1 MNVMQIRKTS
11 VYNYALRLVF
21 ILAVL
26 TIPARAAD
34 TTLVPTG
41 GVWKYLDNG
50 SNQGTAWRATS
61 FNDSTWPSGPAQ
73 LGYGDGDEATTLG
86 FGPDA
91 NNKFITTYFR
101 RAFNVTNA
109 SLFNGVTLRLL
120 RDDGAVVYLN
130 GVEVWRT
137 NMPTGSVGYLTPASV
152 AIGGADESVFVQ
164 TTISPS
170 LLVNGTNVLAI
181 ELHQSG

>member
-1 MNVMQIRKTS
+1 MKTLLL
-11 VYNYALRLVF
+11 AI
-21 ILAVL
+21 ILFLSAPV
-26 TIPARAAD
+26 TFAAD

-41 GVWKYLDNG
+41 ATWKYLANG
-50 SNQGTAWRATS
+50 TDQGTAWRATS
-61 FNDSTWPSGPAQ
+61 FNDTTWPSGPAQ
-73 LGYGDGDEATTLG
+73 LGYGDGDEATVVP

-109 SLFNGVTLRLL
+109 SLFTGVTLRVM

-137 NMPTGSVGYLTPASV
+137 NMPTGTVGFLTPAST
-152 AIGGADESVFVQ
+152 AIGGADESTFVQ
-164 TTISPS
+164 TTISP
-170 LLVNGTNVLAI
+170 NAAR
-181 ELHQSG
+181 HRHKRHCR